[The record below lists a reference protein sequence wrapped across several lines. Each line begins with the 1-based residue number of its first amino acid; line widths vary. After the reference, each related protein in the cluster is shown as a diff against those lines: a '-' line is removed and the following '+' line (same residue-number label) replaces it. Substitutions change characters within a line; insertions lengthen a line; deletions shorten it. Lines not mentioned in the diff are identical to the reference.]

1 MDEWS
6 SGTQSVPSKGN
17 QPAGRGNLLRV
28 LVSNSVTE
36 VSLSEIAQNSVLEVV
51 AMSYSLWMPPVRR
64 ASLVGAAVL
73 LTAAVAGAQS
83 APVQDQSQAQSSSS
97 AYSSSQAG
105 LQEFGNL
112 ALLDSPAASASAGG
126 QYGNGGG
133 YGGKHAFL
141 HSWTFEAG
149 GGFNAPVGNDTPY
162 ITWGG
167 NFTLGA
173 GLRFSKMFST
183 LLEYQFMDNK
193 LPGAFISAVGTQSGD
208 AHFNSIT
215 GSPVIDLTPKRS
227 NGVYLVGGFGYYHK
241 STNFSDYECC
251 DLYGYEVPENVL
263 TITSNQWGGNA
274 GLGIY
279 HRLGGNLYGPD
290 SSGTS
295 EIFAEARY
303 LYVHTPP
310 ISQNNGLGTTELIP
324 VTLGVRF

>member
-1 MDEWS
+1 
-6 SGTQSVPSKGN
+6 
-17 QPAGRGNLLRV
+17 
-28 LVSNSVTE
+28 
-36 VSLSEIAQNSVLEVV
+36 
-51 AMSYSLWMPPVRR
+51 MSFPRLITPIRR
-64 ASLVGAAVL
+64 ASSIVVALLFAAGFTV
-73 LTAAVAGAQS
+73 AQS
-83 APVQDQSQAQSSSS
+83 APSQDQSS
-97 AYSSSQAG
+97 ATGYSSSQAELSASG
-105 LQEFGNL
+105 LQLSDFSLPDNPELGT
-112 ALLDSPAASASAGG
+112 PAASGAGAG

-133 YGGKHAFL
+133 YGGGEKHGLL
-141 HSWTFEAG
+141 HNWAFEAG
-149 GGFNAPVGNDTPY
+149 GGFNGPVGNDTPY

-167 NFTLGA
+167 NFTVGA
-173 GLRFSKMFST
+173 GFHFSKALSA
-183 LLEYQFMDNK
+183 LLEYQFIDDK

-279 HRLGGNLYGPD
+279 HRMGGTYGG
-290 SSGTS
+290 GTS
-295 EIFAEARY
+295 QLFAEARY

>member
-1 MDEWS
+1 M
-6 SGTQSVPSKGN
+6 
-17 QPAGRGNLLRV
+17 RG
-28 LVSNSVTE
+28 VSFPE
-36 VSLSEIAQNSVLEVV
+36 VEQISTLEVV
-51 AMSYSLWMPPVRR
+51 AMSFPRLITPIRR
-64 ASLVGAAVL
+64 ASSIVVALLFAAGFTV
-73 LTAAVAGAQS
+73 AQS
-83 APVQDQSQAQSSSS
+83 APSQDQSS
-97 AYSSSQAG
+97 ATGYSSSQAELSASG
-105 LQEFGNL
+105 LQLSDFSLPDNPELGT
-112 ALLDSPAASASAGG
+112 PAASGAGAG

-133 YGGKHAFL
+133 YGGGEKHGLL
-141 HSWTFEAG
+141 HNWAFEAG
-149 GGFNAPVGNDTPY
+149 GGFNGPVGNDTPY

-167 NFTLGA
+167 NFTVGA
-173 GLRFSKMFST
+173 GFHFSKALSA
-183 LLEYQFMDNK
+183 LLEYQFIDDK

-279 HRLGGNLYGPD
+279 HRMGGTYGG
-290 SSGTS
+290 GTS
-295 EIFAEARY
+295 QLFAEARY

-310 ISQNNGLGTTELIP
+310 ISQSNGLGTTELIP
-324 VTLGVRF
+324 VTLGIRF